1 MSMGK
6 NSEFTKGARFLFIM
20 ASFVIVVAGMK
31 AAGAIL
37 VPFILSVFI
46 AIICTPPLFWL
57 KRKGIPR
64 MTAIF
69 LILAG
74 IVVISALLTM
84 FVGVS
89 VNDFSENLPVYRERL
104 LEKTRGVVAWL
115 GRRGVRLSEDTIRKN
130 FDPGFAMQLAGRIL
144 TSLSS
149 ILSNTFF
156 ILLTVIFILL
166 EASGIP
172 MKMRAAFS
180 DPEKSLSGLHEFTR
194 SVNRYLVLKTI
205 FSIINGLAIWIWLA
219 ILGVDYAFVWGLL
232 SFFLNFVP
240 NIGAIISAVPPV
252 LIALVQLGTVHAMLA
267 AAGFIAVNGVVGSMF
282 ETKYMGRDLG
292 LSTLVVFLSLVFWG
306 WILGPVGM
314 LLSVPLT
321 IILRIA
327 LDANEDTRWIAVM
340 LGPDPKDKG
349 DASSQVKKG

>member
-1 MSMGK
+1 MEK
-6 NSEFTKGARFLFIM
+6 NSEFTQGARFLFIM
-20 ASFVIVVAGMK
+20 ASFVVVVAGMK
-31 AAGAIL
+31 AASVIL
-37 VPFILSVFI
+37 VPFIMSVFI

-57 KRKGIPR
+57 KKKGIPR
-64 MTAIF
+64 TPAIF

-74 IVVISALLTM
+74 IIVIGVLLTM
-84 FVGVS
+84 FVGMS
-89 VNDFSENLPVYRERL
+89 VNDFSEKLPLYRERL
-104 LEKTRGVVAWL
+104 LEKTRGLETWL
-115 GRRGVRLSEDTIRKN
+115 GRKGMPLSEDIIRKN
-130 FDPGFAMQLAGRIL
+130 FDP
-144 TSLSS
+144 S
-149 ILSNTFF
+149 ISNTFF

-172 MKMRAAFS
+172 LKMRTAFS
-180 DPEKSLSGLHEFTR
+180 DPEKSLSGLHEFTK

-219 ILGVDYAFVWGLL
+219 ILGVDYALLWGLL
-232 SFFLNFVP
+232 SFFLNYVP
-240 NIGAIISAVPPV
+240 NIGAILSAIPPV
-252 LIALVQLGTVHAMLA
+252 LIALVQLGTVQAMLA
-267 AAGFIAVNGVVGSMF
+267 ASGFIAVNGVVGSMF
-282 ETKYMGRDLG
+282 ETKYMGRGLG